1 MSSDTKRAVC
11 QIVIAILFLS
21 GLAVTAETLAQDA
34 PADAAPE
41 GAAPAGDPAG
51 AADADPGAPAG
62 GVQMPAAKKKANE
75 ADAQGPENVLDLI
88 MAGGYVMFPLGLCSV
103 LALGVAVERFISL
116 TRNKLIPVEFSEGLK
131 ASFARGG
138 KDYGSAMEYCEQTP
152 CPLSNIFKAGITR
165 APQGEEAMEKAIE
178 DAGAREI
185 NKMKRSLKPLSVIA
199 RVAPLLGLLGTV
211 YGMISAFQSASAMGA
226 GKADHLAKGI
236 YEALVTTATGLT
248 LAIPVVIVY
257 EILCHRVD
265 AIVDHMDDEA
275 IEFLEYT
282 AYGEGQK
289 SAAPAPVPATPA
301 AE

>member
-11 QIVIAILFLS
+11 RIAIAMVFLV
-21 GLAVTAETLAQDA
+21 GLAMTAECLAQ
-34 PADAAPE
+34 
-41 GAAPAGDPAG
+41 GVGAG
-51 AADADPGAPAG
+51 AK
-62 GVQMPAAKKKANE
+62 AATE
-75 ADAQGPENVLDLI
+75 SQGPKNVLDLI

-103 LALGVAVERFISL
+103 LALGIAVERFISL
-116 TRNKLIPVEFSEGLK
+116 TRNKLIPAEFSEGLRE
-131 ASFARGG
+131 SFIRGRR
-138 KDYGSAMEYCEQTP
+138 DYTSAMEYCEQTP
-152 CPLSNIFKAGITR
+152 CPISNIFKAGINR
-165 APQGEEAMEKAIE
+165 APQGDEAMEKAIE

-211 YGMISAFQSASAMGA
+211 YGMISAFQSASAMGV
-226 GKADHLAKGI
+226 GKADRLATGI

-265 AIVDHMDDEA
+265 SIVDHMDDQA
-275 IEFLEYT
+275 IAFLEYT
-282 AYGEGQK
+282 AYGQSETTTL
-289 SAAPAPVPATPA
+289 SASEEVTPA

>member
-11 QIVIAILFLS
+11 QIAIAILFLI
-21 GLAVTAETLAQDA
+21 GLGFTAEILAQDA
-34 PADAAPE
+34 PAGAPPAGDAVEVPE
-41 GAAPAGDPAG
+41 GAPAEAPAG
-51 AADADPGAPAG
+51 AAGALQP
-62 GVQMPAAKKKANE
+62 KKNTKKAAE
-75 ADAQGPENVLDLI
+75 VDGPRNVLDLI
-88 MAGGYVMFPLGLCSV
+88 KAGGYVMFPLGLCSV

-116 TRNKLIPVEFSEGLK
+116 KRSRLVPVEFSEGLRT
-131 ASFARGG
+131 SFAGG
-138 KDYGSAMEYCEQTP
+138 RNYSSAMEYCEQTP
-152 CPLSNIFKAGITR
+152 CPLSNIFKAGINR

-178 DAGAREI
+178 DAGAREV

-265 AIVDHMDDEA
+265 SIVDHMDDEA

-282 AYGEGQK
+282 AYGDGPG
-289 SAAPAPVPATPA
+289 SAAPAPAPATSAPK
-301 AE
+301 

>member
-11 QIVIAILFLS
+11 QIAIAMIFLV
-21 GLAVTAETLAQDA
+21 GLAFAAEALAQGASDGA
-34 PADAAPE
+34 KEAAE
-41 GAAPAGDPAG
+41 
-51 AADADPGAPAG
+51 
-62 GVQMPAAKKKANE
+62 
-75 ADAQGPENVLDLI
+75 AQGPKNVLDLI

-116 TRNKLIPVEFSEGLK
+116 TRDKLIPSEFSDGLRT
-131 ASFARGG
+131 SFVGG
-138 KDYGSAMEYCEQTP
+138 RKDYGSAMAFCEQTP
-152 CPLSNIFKAGITR
+152 CPISNIFKAGINR

-178 DAGAREI
+178 DAGAREV

-211 YGMISAFQSASAMGA
+211 YGMISAFQSASSMGV
-226 GKADHLAKGI
+226 GKADRLATGI

-265 AIVDHMDDEA
+265 SIVDHMDDQA

-282 AYGEGQK
+282 AYGKGQ
-289 SAAPAPVPATPA
+289 APAIPAPA
-301 AE
+301 EVIPDAE